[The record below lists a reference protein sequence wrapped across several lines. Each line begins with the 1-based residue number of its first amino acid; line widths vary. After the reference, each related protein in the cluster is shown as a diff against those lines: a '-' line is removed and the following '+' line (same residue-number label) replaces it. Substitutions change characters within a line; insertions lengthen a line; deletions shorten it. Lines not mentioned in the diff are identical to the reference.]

1 MKSSLVKAHE
11 PCPCGKS
18 SDAYALYDDG
28 HGHCFS
34 CNANFHPVKE
44 DFPITKDPVGE
55 WTYAPREWRG
65 VSIDTMRT
73 YKVDTRFLDGKPHS
87 IGYPYQ
93 NGAIKVRAL
102 DKKEFWWNGPATEAT
117 LFGKNLFNAGGSRDI
132 TITEGELDALS
143 AYQMLSGR
151 HPVVSVPSSSQAKS
165 VCRKEYDYFNSF
177 DRIYLCLDGDEVGQK
192 AALEVAAIFDFK
204 KVFHVKLTK
213 FKDANEFLQAGEV
226 LQFRN
231 AWDNARRFQPDDIV
245 SSYKDIKELLTKKH
259 SKSIGEYPF
268 KEIQGMSYGF
278 HEGEV
283 VLVTAQEGIG
293 KTEIL
298 RAMEHHLLRTTDFN
312 IGILHLEEDTTRV
325 VQGIATYE
333 LGIPAHL
340 PDSNVSVE
348 DILDAYESAT
358 RRDDRVHIFTHFGS
372 DDPDAILERVRFL
385 ASACDCKFI
394 FFDHI
399 SIVVSG
405 LDDDNERKKLDYLS
419 TRLKMLAK
427 ELDFCLILVSHVND
441 DGKTRGSRNI
451 SKVCDLRID
460 LSRDNVALNDHERN
474 TTHLLVSK
482 NRFAGKT
489 GSAGKLFYDSVSGKL
504 LNMETASDDG
514 TPPNTPHESNHKL
527 AF

>member
-1 MKSSLVKAHE
+1 MTQE
-11 PCPCGKS
+11 
-18 SDAYALYDDG
+18 
-28 HGHCFS
+28 
-34 CNANFHPVKE
+34 
-44 DFPITKDPVGE
+44 TKDYGE
-55 WTYAPREWRG
+55 VTYAPREWRG

-73 YKVDTRFLDGKPHS
+73 YGVQTKFIDGKPVT
-87 IGYPYQ
+87 IGFTYP
-93 NGAIKVRAL
+93 NGAIKQRSL
-102 DKKEFWWNGPATEAT
+102 EKKEFWSVGPASEAT

-143 AYQMLSGR
+143 AYQMLGGR
-151 HPVVSVPSSSQAKS
+151 HPCVSVPGASAAKK
-165 VCRKEYDYFNSF
+165 VCRKEFDYLNSF
-177 DRIYLCLDGDEVGQK
+177 DRIYLAFDGDEVGQK
-192 AALEVAAIFDFK
+192 AALEVSSIFPLV
-204 KVFHVKLTK
+204 KVFHVKLTR
-213 FKDANEFLQAGEV
+213 FKDANEFLTNGEV

-231 AWDNARRFQPDDIV
+231 AWDNARRFQPEDIV
-245 SSYKDIKELLTKKH
+245 SSYKDIKELLTRKH
-259 SKSIGEYPF
+259 SHSLATYPF
-268 KEIQGMSYGF
+268 EELQSMSYGF

-298 RAMEHHLLRTTDFN
+298 RAMEHHLLRTTDLN

-325 VQGIATYE
+325 VQGVATYE
-333 LGIPAHL
+333 LGVPCHL

-348 DILDAYESAT
+348 DVLHAYESAT
-358 RRDDRVHIFTHFGS
+358 GRDDRVHIFTHFGS
-372 DDPDAILERVRFL
+372 DDPDSVLERVRFL

-427 ELDFCLILVSHVND
+427 EIGFCLILVSHVND
-441 DGKTRGSRNI
+441 EGKTRGSRNI

-460 LSRDNVALNDHERN
+460 LSRDNVALNEHERN

-482 NRFAGKT
+482 NRLAGKT
-489 GSAGKLFYDSVSGKL
+489 GSAGKLYYDSVTGKL
-504 LNMETASDDG
+504 MEIAHVDADGLPPLPPSD
-514 TPPNTPHESNHKL
+514 NESRKY